1 MGSALR
7 DYPKSFMQL
16 ALKRGCLVMIWYKA
30 MLTLETMTIWMLMR
44 KHGYFEGLTLNPKSI
59 KRVADLNRKSP
70 EK

>member
-1 MGSALR
+1 
-7 DYPKSFMQL
+7 
-16 ALKRGCLVMIWYKA
+16 MIWYKA